1 MHSGRFADVQELR
14 FENVKCSDMG
24 CGTLLEGRF
33 DDAKELSFQGSKISN
48 MGSNDVD

>member
-14 FENVKCSDMG
+14 FETAKRSDMG
-24 CGTLLEGRF
+24 CDTLLEGRF